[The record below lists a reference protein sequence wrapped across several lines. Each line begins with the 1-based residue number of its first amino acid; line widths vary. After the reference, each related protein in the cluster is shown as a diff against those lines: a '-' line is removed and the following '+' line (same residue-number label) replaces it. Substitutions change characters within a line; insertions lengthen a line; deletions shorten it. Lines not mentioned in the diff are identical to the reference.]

1 MNRPAPV
8 RPVSSLA
15 SLLHGLRSALRPVN
29 VVGLVCL
36 GSVAAA
42 LVGTPAF
49 AQERVLRERDVSE
62 RTLIDALTPPQAA
75 SAPEDGIRTRSFRPA
90 VRPAATA
97 ATTAT
102 AGAAAGQAGRASILV
117 TFVTDRADLTQP
129 ARSALDVLAAAMK
142 SDRLAGVRFTIEGHA
157 DPRGSEDHN
166 LKLSQARAESVRD
179 YLISRH
185 GLDASRVQAVGKGS
199 SNLMNKTNIA
209 APENRR
215 VTIVSQAQ

>member
-1 MNRPAPV
+1 MNRLATTRRRLRHAF
-8 RPVSSLA
+8 RPFSIA
-15 SLLHGLRSALRPVN
+15 
-29 VVGLVCL
+29 GLVCAA
-36 GSVAAA
+36 GMAAA
-42 LVGTPAF
+42 VLGTPAF
-49 AQERVLRERDVSE
+49 AQERVLREGQVTE
-62 RTLIDALTPPQAA
+62 RALVDALTPPQAA
-75 SAPEDGIRTRSFRPA
+75 SAPEDGVRTRSFRPA

-97 ATTAT
+97 GATAA

-117 TFVTDRADLTQP
+117 TFVTDKADLTAP
-129 ARSALDVLAAAMK
+129 ARGALDVLAAAMK

-157 DPRGSEDHN
+157 DPRGSEEHN
-166 LKLSQARAESVRD
+166 MKLSQARAEAVRA

-185 GLDASRVQAVGKGS
+185 GLDASRVDAVGKGS